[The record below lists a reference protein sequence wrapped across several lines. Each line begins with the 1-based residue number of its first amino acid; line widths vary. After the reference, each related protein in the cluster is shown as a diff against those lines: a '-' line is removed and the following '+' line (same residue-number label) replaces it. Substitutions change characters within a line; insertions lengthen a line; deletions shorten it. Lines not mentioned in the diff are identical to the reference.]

1 MMKRRPGQEC
11 SSRSRAVG
19 TGVVRRTAGSAAPAG
34 AGPVWARP
42 RVACCPCQF
51 ENRMITDYRTCR
63 PAPRRGWLY
72 RHHQSFLVFIPTGAS
87 WKLPPTARFSTVCIH
102 AGQEPDPSTG
112 AIITPIYQTSTYVQ
126 EELGRHKGYEY
137 ARTQNPTRA
146 ALERE
151 HRRDRR
157 RHRARY
163 AFASGMAA
171 IGAITTMLKSGD
183 HVVVTDN
190 TYGGTFRLFDRVL
203 TRYGL
208 SFTYVDTSPLDLLE
222 RAMRPETTMVFLETP
237 TNPVM
242 RLTDI
247 AAASSSR
254 TRAAPRSSS
263 TTPSPARACS
273 GRSSSAPTSSCT
285 ARRSTSTATATASA
299 ASSSASHDDD
309 LEWLQFIQNAE
320 GAILS
325 PFDSWLVLR
334 GTKTL
339 ALRMAQHNIN
349 GLALAEFLSAHP
361 AVKRVLYPG
370 LPTHPQHEL
379 AKRQMRGFGGML
391 SFDVGTF
398 ENARRV
404 CNRVKLMAL
413 AESLG
418 GVETLICHPASM
430 THASVPPE
438 RRAAIGLTDS
448 LVRISAGVEDPQ
460 DLIDDLASGAVRA
473 EFLPAFSVRHSAFAT
488 S

>member
-1 MMKRRPGQEC
+1 VIP
-11 SSRSRAVG
+11 AW
-19 TGVVRRTAGSAAPAG
+19 AAPGFLATCHG
-34 AGPVWARP
+34 AP
-42 RVACCPCQF
+42 
-51 ENRMITDYRTCR
+51 
-63 PAPRRGWLY
+63 L
-72 RHHQSFLVFIPTGAS
+72 
-87 WKLPPTARFSTVCIH
+87 KLPPTARFSTLCIH

-112 AIITPIYQTSTYVQ
+112 AIITPLFQTSTYVQ
-126 EELGRHKGYEY
+126 DELGRHKGYEY

-146 ALERE
+146 ALERNIAAIE
-151 HRRDRR
+151 NG
-157 RHRARY
+157 AGAY

-171 IGAITTMLKSGD
+171 IGALATLLRSGD

-190 TYGGTFRLFDRVL
+190 TYGGTYRLFERVL
-203 TRYGL
+203 SRYQL
-208 SFTYVDTSPLDLLE
+208 TFSYVDTSQLDLL
-222 RAMRPETTMVFLETP
+222 RHAMRPETKMVFLETP

-247 AAASSSR
+247 AAATAVAHERGAKVVVDNTFASPCLQRPLDLGADYVVHSTTKYLNGHSDSVGGIVVAK
-254 TRAAPRSSS
+254 RAA
-263 TTPSPARACS
+263 
-273 GRSSSAPTSSCT
+273 
-285 ARRSTSTATATASA
+285 
-299 ASSSASHDDD
+299 D

-349 GLALAEFLSAHP
+349 GLALAEFLAGHP
-361 AVKRVLYPG
+361 GVTSVLYPG
-370 LPTHPQHEL
+370 LPTHPQYEL
-379 AKRQMRGFGGML
+379 ARRQMRGFGGML

-438 RRAAIGLTDS
+438 QRAAIGLTDS
-448 LVRISAGVEDPQ
+448 LVRISAGVEDPE
-460 DLIDDLASGAVRA
+460 DLIDDLKQALG
-473 EFLPAFSVRHSAFAT
+473 
-488 S
+488 